1 MDRQTIT
8 VDIAPEGYAD
18 HRLKVSQ
25 YDIGR
30 PLGVYI
36 KQDGADLDCSG
47 YTAQLY
53 LYKPDRTNI
62 EKLCTIAG
70 NLITWDT
77 AEQETI
83 VAGIC
88 VAEIRIRDGSQN
100 VGTANFTI
108 WVEESP
114 ADTSGSS
121 HSESQSLIDMV
132 DRAEDAA
139 ETAESSAAIA
149 VHAKDETVA
158 AAEAVERF
166 DEMTAEAETLEP
178 GSEATAEMDYTG
190 EHPVMKFGIPAGATG
205 PEGRQGQQGQQ
216 GEPGVSPVVSVSD
229 ITGGHRVTITDAEG
243 THTFDVMDGGKGD
256 PGQTGPT
263 GPAGYSPTVA
273 VTDITGGHR
282 VTITDQQGQHPF
294 DVMNGED
301 SAVLSVN
308 GETGAVVLD
317 GTKVNVNN
325 SAQTPVTV
333 ADELGNL
340 NRALNDKLDS
350 PQTAGTNGQV
360 LTSDGQGGQSWQTPS
375 GGGGISD
382 VQVNGTSVVQDGVA
396 NVPIASSS
404 SLGVVK
410 VNDDGTYG
418 VRYVPNTNT
427 LGIKPAIA
435 SEVKSGTNG
444 YKPIA
449 PIIQDA
455 STFYGLAKA
464 AGDTSQASSSN
475 AVGTYT
481 DEAKQKIQQM
491 LGVDRHME
499 LIKSITVD
507 EDIPSLTGIII
518 ETDDLGN
525 NFAINALNM
534 FIECPAGAVSSI
546 NGAMVGL
553 SGGVTKN
560 GGFRFNQFGHTS
572 YPMWH
577 FCSCNLMNYGSCNLN
592 ITSFAYGTTS
602 NYYSNFFYPSTDLLL
617 CDSITK
623 IEFKDNIIKAGTK
636 IELWGHRV

>member
-25 YDIGR
+25 YDVGR

-36 KQDGADLDCSG
+36 QQNGADLDCSG

-62 EKLCTIAG
+62 EKLCTISG

-88 VAEIRIRDGSQN
+88 VAEIRIREGSQN
-100 VGTANFTI
+100 VGTANFSI

-166 DEMTAEAETLEP
+166 DQMTAEAETLAP

-190 EHPVMKFGIPAGATG
+190 EHPIVKFGIPAGATG

-243 THTFDVMDGGKGD
+243 THTFDVLDGGKGD

-263 GPAGYSPTVA
+263 GPAGYSPTVT
-273 VTDITGGHR
+273 VTDITDGHR

-308 GETGAVVLD
+308 GKTGPVVLD
-317 GTKVNVNN
+317 GNDINVNN
-325 SAQTPVTV
+325 SAQTPETV
-333 ADELGNL
+333 EDALGRV
-340 NRALNDKLDS
+340 NRALNDLGGSIAPVETTATATAAHAVGELFVLDETLMVALSAIAIGDTITTEGNSPNAAVTTLSSKL
-350 PQTAGTNGQV
+350 
-360 LTSDGQGGQSWQTPS
+360 
-375 GGGGISD
+375 IKD
-382 VQVNGTSVVQDGVA
+382 VQVNGTSIVQSGVA
-396 NVPIASSS
+396 NVPVAGAGI
-404 SLGVVK
+404 LGAVK
-410 VNDDGTYG
+410 VDGYGLTITGANHAYPFTLQTVSASDDQ
-418 VRYVPNTNT
+418 
-427 LGIKPAIA
+427 IKRQNNYNNVLPAAKINLVA
-435 SEVKSGTNG
+435 
-444 YKPIA
+444 
-449 PIIQDA
+449 
-455 STFYGLAKA
+455 FYGLASA
-464 AGDTSQASSSN
+464 AGAGMANISPTT
-475 AVGTYT
+475 VGVYP
-481 DEAKQKIQQM
+481 EAQKSAISQM
-491 LGVDRHME
+491 LNAPEIISGTTPSIPAKAGIMYVCGE
-499 LIKSITVD
+499 VATLSITAPQSGIFDVVFTSGTT
-507 EDIPSLTGIII
+507 PTALTTTGITFQDTFTP
-518 ETDDLGN
+518 EAN
-525 NFAINALNM
+525 KRYEINVLDGYALVA
-534 FIECPAGAVSSI
+534 EWAVS
-546 NGAMVGL
+546 
-553 SGGVTKN
+553 
-560 GGFRFNQFGHTS
+560 
-572 YPMWH
+572 
-577 FCSCNLMNYGSCNLN
+577 GS
-592 ITSFAYGTTS
+592 
-602 NYYSNFFYPSTDLLL
+602 
-617 CDSITK
+617 
-623 IEFKDNIIKAGTK
+623 
-636 IELWGHRV
+636 

>member
-25 YDIGR
+25 YDVGR

-36 KQDGADLDCSG
+36 KQDGANLDCSG

-53 LYKPDRTNI
+53 LYKPARTNI
-62 EKLCTIAG
+62 EKLCTISG

-88 VAEIRIRDGSQN
+88 VAEIRIREGSRN

-149 VHAKDETVA
+149 VHAKDETIA

-166 DEMTAEAETLEP
+166 DQMTAEAETLAP
-178 GSEATAEMDYTG
+178 GSEATVEMDYTG

-340 NRALNDKLDS
+340 NRALNDKYEK
-350 PQTAGTNGQV
+350 
-360 LTSDGQGGQSWQTPS
+360 PS
-375 GGGGISD
+375 GGIPASDLADGVIPDVPVQD
-382 VQVNGTSVVQDGVA
+382 VQVDG
-396 NVPIASSS
+396 
-404 SLGVVK
+404 
-410 VNDDGTYG
+410 
-418 VRYVPNTNT
+418 
-427 LGIKPAIA
+427 
-435 SEVKSGTNG
+435 
-444 YKPIA
+444 
-449 PIIQDA
+449 
-455 STFYGLAKA
+455 
-464 AGDTSQASSSN
+464 
-475 AVGTYT
+475 
-481 DEAKQKIQQM
+481 
-491 LGVDRHME
+491 
-499 LIKSITVD
+499 
-507 EDIPSLTGIII
+507 
-518 ETDDLGN
+518 
-525 NFAINALNM
+525 
-534 FIECPAGAVSSI
+534 
-546 NGAMVGL
+546 
-553 SGGVTKN
+553 
-560 GGFRFNQFGHTS
+560 
-572 YPMWH
+572 
-577 FCSCNLMNYGSCNLN
+577 
-592 ITSFAYGTTS
+592 
-602 NYYSNFFYPSTDLLL
+602 
-617 CDSITK
+617 
-623 IEFKDNIIKAGTK
+623 
-636 IELWGHRV
+636 